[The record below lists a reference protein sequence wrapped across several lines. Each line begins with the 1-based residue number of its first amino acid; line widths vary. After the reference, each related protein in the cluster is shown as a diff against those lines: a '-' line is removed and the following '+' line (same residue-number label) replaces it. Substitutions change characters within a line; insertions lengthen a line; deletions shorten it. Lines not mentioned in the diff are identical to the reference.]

1 MGKSLFGKF
10 YSPYANDESISLEKC
25 YDLYKQDSDNKVTVG
40 SRVFTKI
47 ISHCRFYGY
56 KDFSYHII
64 WEPAEKIRL
73 HDLLIDEKGNTFEV
87 HSIEI
92 LRFSGDIPE
101 WYLHAHPLVIT
112 GSSCEVGN
120 YLAKK

>member
-64 WEPAEKIRL
+64 
-73 HDLLIDEKGNTFEV
+73 
-87 HSIEI
+87 
-92 LRFSGDIPE
+92 
-101 WYLHAHPLVIT
+101 
-112 GSSCEVGN
+112 
-120 YLAKK
+120 